1 LTGLSEETALSQTV
15 NIHPAIRE
23 QAAEFVA
30 LRRRIHSHPEL
41 GFEEL
46 ETSRLVAEK
55 LKTWGY
61 EVTEGVGGTG
71 VVGRLKIGD
80 GPRAIGIRADMDA
93 LPIVED
99 TGLPYASRV
108 HGKMHA
114 CGHDGHTA
122 ILLAAAHYFAQT
134 RRFNG
139 TLNLIFQPAEEGLG
153 GAVRMME
160 DGLFERFP
168 CDAVYALHN
177 APGVPVGQFIVQE
190 GAMAASG
197 DIVTVTLTGKGIH
210 GAMPHL
216 GRDPVVAAASIVM
229 ALQTIVAR
237 NVPPAEAAVVTVGA
251 IQAGTTHNVVPSTAT
266 ILLTVRALNTAVQQ
280 LIEARLSEIVESQA
294 RSFGVT
300 AEIDYQAV
308 CRVLMNTEN
317 ETARAREAIS
327 AVVGAENILP
337 MPPGMM
343 GGEDFSWML
352 EKVPGCYVALGNGAE
367 GHGSCMIHNPGYDF
381 NDHALPI
388 GVSYWATLVEQ
399 YLTA

>member
-1 LTGLSEETALSQTV
+1 LPHTM
-15 NIHPAIRE
+15 NIHPEISE
-23 QAAEFVA
+23 QAAEFVE
-30 LRRRIHSHPEL
+30 LRRRIHAHPEL

-55 LKTWGY
+55 LKSFGY
-61 EVTEGVGGTG
+61 EVTERLGGTG
-71 VVGRLKIGD
+71 VVGRLKVGD
-80 GPRAIGIRADMDA
+80 GTRAIGIRADMDA
-93 LPIVED
+93 LPIIED
-99 TGLPYASRV
+99 TGLPYASQL

-122 ILLAAAHYFAQT
+122 ILLAAAQYFAQT

-153 GAVRMME
+153 GAARMMKE
-160 DGLFERFP
+160 GLFEKFP

-177 APGVPVGQFIVQE
+177 APGVPVGAFIVQS
-190 GAMAASG
+190 GAMAASA
-197 DIVTVTLTGKGIH
+197 DIVTIKLTGKGIH
-210 GAMPHL
+210 AAMPHL
-216 GRDPVVAAASIVM
+216 GRDPVVAAASIVT

-237 NVPPAEAAVVTVGA
+237 NVPPADAAVLTVGA

-266 ILLTVRALNTAVQQ
+266 ILMTVRTLNTTVQQ
-280 LIEARLSEIVESQA
+280 LIEARLREIVEGQA
-294 RSFGVT
+294 SSFGVT
-300 AEIDYQAV
+300 AEIDYQPV
-308 CRVLMNTEN
+308 TRVLMNTEK
-317 ETARAREAIS
+317 ETALARQAAA
-327 AVVGAENILP
+327 AVVGAENIFPL
-337 MPPGMM
+337 PPGMM

-381 NDHALPI
+381 NDQALPI

-399 YLTA
+399 YLSA

>member
-1 LTGLSEETALSQTV
+1 LPHTM
-15 NIHPAIRE
+15 NIQPEISE
-23 QAAEFVA
+23 QAAEFVE
-30 LRRRIHSHPEL
+30 LRRRIHAHPEL

-55 LKTWGY
+55 LKSLGY
-61 EVTEGVGGTG
+61 EVTERLGGTG
-71 VVGRLKIGD
+71 VVGRLKVGD
-80 GPRAIGIRADMDA
+80 GTRAIGIRADMDA
-93 LPIVED
+93 LPILED
-99 TGLPYASRV
+99 TGLPYASQL

-122 ILLAAAHYFAQT
+122 ILLAAAQYFAQT

-153 GAVRMME
+153 GAARMMKE
-160 DGLFERFP
+160 GLFEKFP

-177 APGVPVGQFIVQE
+177 APGVPVGAFIVQS
-190 GAMAASG
+190 GAMAASA
-197 DIVTVTLTGKGIH
+197 DIVTIKLTGKGIH
-210 GAMPHL
+210 AAMPHL
-216 GRDPVVAAASIVM
+216 GRDPVVAAASIVT

-237 NVPPAEAAVVTVGA
+237 NVAPADAAVVTVGA

-266 ILLTVRALNTAVQQ
+266 ILMTVRTLNTTVQQ
-280 LIEARLSEIVESQA
+280 LIEARLREIVEGQA
-294 RSFGVT
+294 SSFGVT
-300 AEIDYQAV
+300 AEIDYQPV
-308 CRVLMNTEN
+308 TRVLMNTEK
-317 ETARAREAIS
+317 ETALARQAAA
-327 AVVGAENILP
+327 AVVGAENIFPL
-337 MPPGMM
+337 PPGMM

-352 EKVPGCYVALGNGAE
+352 EKVPGCYVALGNGHE

-381 NDHALPI
+381 NDQALPI

>member
-1 LTGLSEETALSQTV
+1 LPHTM
-15 NIHPAIRE
+15 NIQPEISE
-23 QAAEFVA
+23 QAAEFVE
-30 LRRRIHSHPEL
+30 LRRRIHAHPEL

-55 LKTWGY
+55 LKSLGY
-61 EVTEGVGGTG
+61 EVTERLGGTG
-71 VVGRLKIGD
+71 VVGRLKVGD
-80 GPRAIGIRADMDA
+80 GTRAIGIRADMDA
-93 LPIVED
+93 LPILED
-99 TGLPYASRV
+99 TGLPYASQL

-122 ILLAAAHYFAQT
+122 ILLAAAQYFAQT

-153 GAVRMME
+153 GAARMMKE
-160 DGLFERFP
+160 GLFEKFP

-177 APGVPVGQFIVQE
+177 APGVPVGAFIVQS
-190 GAMAASG
+190 GAMAASA
-197 DIVTVTLTGKGIH
+197 DIVTIKLTGKGIH
-210 GAMPHL
+210 AAMPHL
-216 GRDPVVAAASIVM
+216 GRDPVVAAASIVT

-237 NVPPAEAAVVTVGA
+237 NVAPADAAVVTVGA

-266 ILLTVRALNTAVQQ
+266 ILMTVRTLNATVQQ
-280 LIEARLSEIVESQA
+280 LIEARLREIVEGQA
-294 RSFGVT
+294 SSFGVT
-300 AEIDYQAV
+300 AEIDYQPV
-308 CRVLMNTEN
+308 TRVLMNTEK
-317 ETARAREAIS
+317 ETALARQAAA
-327 AVVGAENILP
+327 AVVGAENIFPL
-337 MPPGMM
+337 PPGMM

-352 EKVPGCYVALGNGAE
+352 EKVPGCYVALGNGHE

-381 NDHALPI
+381 NDQALPI

>member
-1 LTGLSEETALSQTV
+1 MAQTI
-15 NIHPAIRE
+15 NIDPAIRE
-23 QAAEFVA
+23 QASEFVE
-30 LRRRIHSHPEL
+30 LRRRIHAHPEL

-46 ETSRLVAEK
+46 ETSRLVSER

-71 VVGRLKIGD
+71 VVGQLKLGS
-80 GPRAIGIRADMDA
+80 GPRSIGIRADMDA
-93 LPIVED
+93 LPIIED
-99 TGLPYASRV
+99 TGLPYASQV

-122 ILLAAAHYFAQT
+122 ILLAAAQYFAQT
-134 RRFNG
+134 RRFDG

-153 GAVRMME
+153 GAVRMIE

-177 APGVPVGQFIVQE
+177 APGVPVGQFIVQS
-190 GAMAASG
+190 GAMMASA
-197 DIVTVTLTGKGIH
+197 DLVTIKLGGEGIH

-229 ALQTIVAR
+229 ALQTIMSR
-237 NVPPAEAAVVTVGA
+237 NVPPAESAVVTVGA
-251 IQAGTTHNVVPSTAT
+251 IQAGTAHNVVPSTAT
-266 ILLTVRALNTAVQQ
+266 ILMTVRTLNNGVQQ
-280 LIEARLSEIVESQA
+280 LIETRLREIVESQA

-300 AEIDYQAV
+300 AQIDYQAV
-308 CRVLMNTEN
+308 TRVLMNTEE
-317 ETARAREAIS
+317 ETALARQAI
-327 AVVGAENILP
+327 AKVVGADNILP

-343 GGEDFSWML
+343 GSEDFSWML
-352 EKVPGCYVALGNGAE
+352 EKVPGCYVALGNGAA

-381 NDHALPI
+381 NDQALPI

-399 YLTA
+399 YLSV

>member
-1 LTGLSEETALSQTV
+1 LKGLSEEAVLSQTV
-15 NIHPAIRE
+15 NIDPAIRE
-23 QAAEFVA
+23 QAAQFIE
-30 LRRRIHSHPEL
+30 LRQRIHAHPEL

-55 LKTWGY
+55 LNAWGY

-71 VVGRLKIGD
+71 VVGRLKLGD
-80 GPRAIGIRADMDA
+80 GPCSIGLRADMDA
-93 LPIVED
+93 LPIIED
-99 TGLPYASRV
+99 TGLPYASQV

-122 ILLAAAHYFAQT
+122 ILLAAAHYFAQS

-153 GAVRMME
+153 GAARMME
-160 DGLFERFP
+160 EGLFERFP

-177 APGVPVGQFIVQE
+177 APGLPVGQFIVQP
-190 GAMAASG
+190 GAMMASA
-197 DIVTVTLTGKGIH
+197 DLVTIKLTGEGMH

-216 GRDPVVAAASIVM
+216 ARDPVVAAASIVM
-229 ALQTIVAR
+229 ALQTIMSR

-251 IQAGTTHNVVPSTAT
+251 IQAGTAHNVVPSTAT
-266 ILLTVRALNTAVQQ
+266 ILMTVRTLNTKVQQ
-280 LIEARLSEIVESQA
+280 LIETRLREIVESQA

-300 AEIDYQAV
+300 AHIDYQAV
-308 CRVLMNTEN
+308 TRVLMNTPK
-317 ETARAREAIS
+317 ETELARQAIA
-327 AVVGAENILP
+327 AVVGADNILP
-337 MPPGMM
+337 LPPGMM

-352 EKVPGCYVALGNGAE
+352 EKVPGCYVALGNGAQ

-381 NDHALPI
+381 NDQALPI

-399 YLTA
+399 YLSV

>member
-1 LTGLSEETALSQTV
+1 LPHTM
-15 NIHPAIRE
+15 NIQPEISE
-23 QAAEFVA
+23 QAAEFVE
-30 LRRRIHSHPEL
+30 LRRRIHAHPEL

-55 LKTWGY
+55 LKSLGY
-61 EVTEGVGGTG
+61 EVTERLGGTG
-71 VVGRLKIGD
+71 VVGRLKVGD
-80 GPRAIGIRADMDA
+80 GTRAIGIRADMDA
-93 LPIVED
+93 LPILED
-99 TGLPYASRV
+99 TGLPYASQL

-122 ILLAAAHYFAQT
+122 ILLAAAQYFAQT

-153 GAVRMME
+153 GAARMMKE
-160 DGLFERFP
+160 GLFEKFP

-177 APGVPVGQFIVQE
+177 APGVPVGAFIVQS
-190 GAMAASG
+190 GAMAASA
-197 DIVTVTLTGKGIH
+197 DIVTIKLTGKGIH
-210 GAMPHL
+210 AAMPHL
-216 GRDPVVAAASIVM
+216 GRDPVVAAASIVT

-237 NVPPAEAAVVTVGA
+237 NVAPADAAVVTVGA

-266 ILLTVRALNTAVQQ
+266 ILMTVRTLNTTVQQ
-280 LIEARLSEIVESQA
+280 LIEARLREIVEGQA
-294 RSFGVT
+294 SSFGVT
-300 AEIDYQAV
+300 AEIDYQPV
-308 CRVLMNTEN
+308 TRVLMNTEK
-317 ETARAREAIS
+317 ETALARQAAA
-327 AVVGAENILP
+327 AVVGAENIYPL
-337 MPPGMM
+337 PPGMM

-352 EKVPGCYVALGNGAE
+352 EKVPGCYVALGNGHE

-381 NDHALPI
+381 NDQALPI

>member
-1 LTGLSEETALSQTV
+1 LSATI
-15 NIHPAIRE
+15 NIHPAIHH
-23 QAAEFVA
+23 QSAEFVE
-30 LRRRIHSHPEL
+30 LRRRIHAHPEL
-41 GFEEL
+41 GFEEF

-55 LKTWGY
+55 LKAWGY

-71 VVGRLKIGD
+71 VVGRLKVGE
-80 GPRAIGIRADMDA
+80 GSRTIGIRADMDA
-93 LPIVED
+93 LPIVEA
-99 TGLPYASRV
+99 TGLPYASQV

-134 RRFNG
+134 RNFSG
-139 TLNLIFQPAEEGLG
+139 TLNLIFQPAEEGQG

-177 APGVPVGQFIVQE
+177 APGVPVGQFIVQT

-197 DIVTVTLTGKGIH
+197 DVVTITLSGKGMH

-216 GRDPVVAAASIVM
+216 SRDPVVAAASIVM
-229 ALQTIVAR
+229 ALQTIVSR
-237 NVPPAEAAVVTVGA
+237 NVPPADAAVVSVGA
-251 IQAGTTHNVVPSTAT
+251 IQAGSTHNVVPETAT
-266 ILLTVRALNTAVQQ
+266 ILLTVRTLNKAVQQ
-280 LIEARLSEIVESQA
+280 LIETRLREIVESQA
-294 RSFGVT
+294 RSFDVA
-300 AEIDYQAV
+300 AEIDYQPV
-308 CRVLMNTEN
+308 CRVLMNTGK
-317 ETARAREAIS
+317 ETALAREAIA

-352 EKVPGCYVALGNGAE
+352 EKVPGCYVALGNGVE

-381 NDHALPI
+381 NDQALPI
-388 GVSYWATLVEQ
+388 GVSYWAALVEQ

>member
-1 LTGLSEETALSQTV
+1 MPHTM
-15 NIHPAIRE
+15 NIQPEISE
-23 QAAEFVA
+23 QAAEFVE
-30 LRRRIHSHPEL
+30 LRRRIHAHPEL

-55 LKTWGY
+55 LKSLGY
-61 EVTEGVGGTG
+61 EVTERLGGTG
-71 VVGRLKIGD
+71 VVGRLKVGD
-80 GPRAIGIRADMDA
+80 GTRAIGIRADMDA
-93 LPIVED
+93 LPILED
-99 TGLPYASRV
+99 TGLPYASQL

-122 ILLAAAHYFAQT
+122 ILLAAAQYFAQT

-153 GAVRMME
+153 GAARMMKE
-160 DGLFERFP
+160 GLFEKFP

-177 APGVPVGQFIVQE
+177 APGVPVGAFIVQS
-190 GAMAASG
+190 GAMAASA
-197 DIVTVTLTGKGIH
+197 DIVTIKLTGKGIH
-210 GAMPHL
+210 AAMPHL
-216 GRDPVVAAASIVM
+216 GRDPVVAAASIVT

-237 NVPPAEAAVVTVGA
+237 NVAPADAAVVTVGA

-266 ILLTVRALNTAVQQ
+266 ILMTVRTLNATVQQ
-280 LIEARLSEIVESQA
+280 LIEARLREIVEGQA
-294 RSFGVT
+294 SSFGVT
-300 AEIDYQAV
+300 AEIDYQPV
-308 CRVLMNTEN
+308 TRVLMNTEK
-317 ETARAREAIS
+317 ETALARQAAA
-327 AVVGAENILP
+327 AVVGAENIFPL
-337 MPPGMM
+337 PPGMM

-352 EKVPGCYVALGNGAE
+352 EKVPGCYVALGNGHE

-381 NDHALPI
+381 NDQALPI

>member
-1 LTGLSEETALSQTV
+1 LPQTV
-15 NIHPAIRE
+15 NIHPAISE
-23 QAAEFVA
+23 QAAEFVE
-30 LRRRIHSHPEL
+30 LRRRIHAHPEL

-55 LKTWGY
+55 LKTLGY
-61 EVTEGVGGTG
+61 EVTEGLGGTG
-71 VVGRLKIGD
+71 VVGRLKVGD
-80 GPRAIGIRADMDA
+80 GTRAIGIRADMDA
-93 LPIVED
+93 LPIIED
-99 TGLPYASRV
+99 TGLPYASQV

-122 ILLAAAHYFAQT
+122 ILLAAAQYFAQT

-153 GAVRMME
+153 GAARMMKE
-160 DGLFERFP
+160 GLFEQFP

-177 APGVPVGQFIVQE
+177 APGVPVGQFIVQS
-190 GAMAASG
+190 GAMAASA
-197 DIVTVTLTGKGIH
+197 DIVTITLTGKGIH
-210 GAMPHL
+210 AAMPHL
-216 GRDPVVAAASIVM
+216 GRDPVVAAASIVT

-237 NVPPAEAAVVTVGA
+237 NVPPADAAVLTVGA

-266 ILLTVRALNTAVQQ
+266 ILMTVRTLNKAVQQ
-280 LIEARLSEIVESQA
+280 LIEARLREIVEGQA
-294 RSFGVT
+294 SSFGVT
-300 AEIDYQAV
+300 AQIDYQPV
-308 CRVLMNTEN
+308 TRVLMNTEK
-317 ETARAREAIS
+317 ETALAHQAAA

-337 MPPGMM
+337 LPPGMM

-381 NDHALPI
+381 NDQALPI

-399 YLTA
+399 YLSA